1 MDIKYTEE
9 CYERQLLQEEN
20 EKLKA
25 QILKLGGK
33 INDKNGEEE
42 EEEGTD
48 DTKKNANK
56 NTNDEGTKKNAKNDT
71 IPLAELNKTDGI
83 RKYLFKHK

>member
-1 MDIKYTEE
+1 MDHP
-9 CYERQLLQEEN
+9 
-20 EKLKA
+20 KLKA

-56 NTNDEGTKKNAKNDT
+56 HNLIYIA
-71 IPLAELNKTDGI
+71 I
-83 RKYLFKHK
+83 RNI